1 MESLVNQYITAYMD
15 GGWKLSGKIT
25 SMSGNMIIVNHS
37 KKEYVVFKD
46 KVSFMQI
53 GVAERE
59 ELESQKYEED
69 GPENTSDEAGYQHY
83 GDMPFSLPSSLL
95 NSDYSDDESDFSV
108 NFGSSNNGSKLSF
121 KLKGEEDDNENR

>member
-1 MESLVNQYITAYMD
+1 MESLINQNITAYMD

-25 SMSGNMIIVNHS
+25 SMSGNMIVVNNN

-59 ELESQKYEED
+59 DLKEEVYTED
-69 GPENTSDEAGYQHY
+69 SNQTSSSSEDGYQHY

-95 NSDYSDDESDFSV
+95 NSDYSDDENDFSV

-121 KLKGEEDDNENR
+121 KLKDDENNEDR

>member
-1 MESLVNQYITAYMD
+1 MESLINQYITAYMD

-25 SMSGNMIIVNHS
+25 SMSGNMIVVNNN

-59 ELESQKYEED
+59 NVEAERYEEKESASSVE
-69 GPENTSDEAGYQHY
+69 ENGYQHY

-95 NSDYSDDESDFSV
+95 NSDYSDDENDFSV

-121 KLKGEEDDNENR
+121 KLKDEEDSENR

>member
-1 MESLVNQYITAYMD
+1 MESLINQYITAYMD

-25 SMSGNMIIVNHS
+25 SMSGNMIVVNNN

-59 ELESQKYEED
+59 NVEAERYEEKD
-69 GPENTSDEAGYQHY
+69 SGTSMEKDGYQHY

-95 NSDYSDDESDFSV
+95 NSDYSDDENDFSV

-121 KLKGEEDDNENR
+121 KLKDEEDSENR

>member
-1 MESLVNQYITAYMD
+1 MESLINQNITAYMD

-25 SMSGNMIIVNHS
+25 SMSGNMIVVNNN

-59 ELESQKYEED
+59 DLKEEVYTE
-69 GPENTSDEAGYQHY
+69 GSNQTSSSSEDRYQHY

-95 NSDYSDDESDFSV
+95 NSDYSDDENDFSV

-121 KLKGEEDDNENR
+121 KLKDDEDNEDR

>member
-1 MESLVNQYITAYMD
+1 MESLINQYITAYMD

-25 SMSGNMIIVNHS
+25 SMSGNMIVVNNN
-37 KKEYVVFKD
+37 KKEYVLFKD

-59 ELESQKYEED
+59 SLEAERYEEK
-69 GPENTSDEAGYQHY
+69 ESASSAEESGYQHY

-95 NSDYSDDESDFSV
+95 NSDYSDDENDFSV

-121 KLKGEEDDNENR
+121 KLKDEEDSENR